1 MSYRPF
7 VLAAA
12 TAALLSMDV
21 ASTAA
26 QPAYLASGA
35 IYVGGSPPP
44 VYGPGYGYGC
54 GGGAL
59 DVHGY
64 DDGYGISA
72 HEGYGDEC
80 EPGPYGAPGYGYGP
94 APRYRFGYG
103 PGPRYG
109 YGYGPPPRF
118 DYGYGPAP
126 RSGNGY
132 GPAPRVDY
140 GYGPA
145 LRHGNGYGPAPRLDN
160 GYGLGPAGRYGSGS
174 NQPRRPARTAAPAP
188 KSDAAEPP
196 GGSRAPAPF
205 AGQR

>member
-12 TAALLSMDV
+12 TAALASMHV
-21 ASTAA
+21 ASAVA
-26 QPAYLASGA
+26 QPAYLAPGA
-35 IYVGGSPPP
+35 IYVGGGPAR
-44 VYGPGYGYGC
+44 VYGPAYGYGYGR
-54 GGGAL
+54 GAIEAPG
-59 DVHGY
+59 H
-64 DDGYGISA
+64 DDGYSVSA

-80 EPGPYGAPGYGYGP
+80 EPGAYGAPGYDHGYGP
-94 APRYRFGYG
+94 PPRYRFGYG

-126 RSGNGY
+126 R
-132 GPAPRVDY
+132 
-140 GYGPA
+140 
-145 LRHGNGYGPAPRLDN
+145 HGNGYGPPPRLDY
-160 GYGLGPAGRYGSGS
+160 GYGPGPAGRYGSGS
-174 NQPRRPARTAAPAP
+174 NQPRYGRPARTAAPAP

-196 GGSRAPAPF
+196 GGSRVPAPF